1 MIDIDNIIENKGID
15 FIARKV
21 SMYSGD
27 IRRSLQITKRA
38 VELSREEWEKA
49 GYDPDNYVKVAFRH
63 TLAAFNDLFN
73 SKTVRVLKSLM
84 HYEIF
89 VILALFL
96 ELKAQGSERSLLDRV
111 QRKANYLFASQQMTG
126 LSSASFREIVKRL

>member
-1 MIDIDNIIENKGID
+1 
-15 FIARKV
+15 
-21 SMYSGD
+21 
-27 IRRSLQITKRA
+27 
-38 VELSREEWEKA
+38 
-49 GYDPDNYVKVAFRH
+49 
-63 TLAAFNDLFN
+63 
-73 SKTVRVLKSLM
+73 M